1 MSKTQNTNE
10 VLNYILIL
18 AFVLLILLYL
28 NKKKKFKNKY
38 SNDNFNNNFNNN
50 ITKYNQIEPNNVI
63 NTKNDINDTN
73 NNKQICSIKRE
84 SDFVE
89 FTNGKMCLG
98 PVRDF
103 HQHFNKGDIKRLG
116 WKNWWDKNTRGSK
129 LCNDGADNNKHPLMK
144 NFFKHQE
151 NTKNIYL

>member
-1 MSKTQNTNE
+1 MSKKQNTND
-10 VLNYILIL
+10 VLNYIL
-18 AFVLLILLYL
+18 LLSFLFLMIIYL
-28 NKKKKFKNKY
+28 NQKQKFKNKY
-38 SNDNFNNNFNNN
+38 V
-50 ITKYNQIEPNNVI
+50 NQS
-63 NTKNDINDTN
+63 TKNNTIKSEQKNNHIDIDIDSENNTSS
-73 NNKQICSIKRE
+73 NNKQICSTKRE

-103 HQHFNKGDIKRLG
+103 HQHFNKGDIKRIG
-116 WKNWWDKNTRGSK
+116 WKNWWDKNARESK
-129 LCNDGADNNKHPLMK
+129 LCNDDDDNNKHSLMK

>member
-1 MSKTQNTNE
+1 MSKKQNTDN
-10 VLNYILIL
+10 VLNYIL
-18 AFVLLILLYL
+18 LLSFLFLMIIYL
-28 NKKKKFKNKY
+28 NQKQKFKNKY
-38 SNDNFNNNFNNN
+38 V
-50 ITKYNQIEPNNVI
+50 NQS
-63 NTKNDINDTN
+63 TKNNTIKSDRQNNHIDIDIDSENNTSS
-73 NNKQICSIKRE
+73 NNKQICSTKRE

-116 WKNWWDKNTRGSK
+116 WKNWWDKNARESK
-129 LCNDGADNNKHPLMK
+129 LCNDGADNNKHSLMK

>member
-1 MSKTQNTNE
+1 MSKKQNTDN
-10 VLNYILIL
+10 VLNYIL
-18 AFVLLILLYL
+18 LLSFLFLMIIYL
-28 NKKKKFKNKY
+28 NQKQKFKNKY
-38 SNDNFNNNFNNN
+38 V
-50 ITKYNQIEPNNVI
+50 NQS
-63 NTKNDINDTN
+63 TKNNTIKSDRQNNHIDIDSENNTSS
-73 NNKQICSIKRE
+73 NNKQICSTKRE

-103 HQHFNKGDIKRLG
+103 HQHFNKGDIKRIG
-116 WKNWWDKNTRGSK
+116 WKNWWDKNARESK
-129 LCNDGADNNKHPLMK
+129 LCNDGADNNKHSLMK